1 MTLGWY
7 IIKNIKYLNWRSRLI
22 ILIIPLLIILL
33 YANLNTF
40 AEENPIT
47 LLPDSRLFTLE
58 NIAPGDSNSATITIQ
73 NTTEELMTYEVS
85 SSLQS
90 GSKLFY
96 DHLQLQVL
104 DQDTILYDGPISQ
117 LKMKAP
123 RELKKNSS
131 ETLTFKILFPI
142 TSKNEFQ
149 GLKSVVAFHFTGN
162 EDELNEPPSDGENSS
177 GNNNNN
183 PPSKGTGSL
192 PQTGEENP
200 VLIILS
206 GLFITMAGLALLLVK
221 KSIIPN
227 PFKRG

>member
-1 MTLGWY
+1 M
-7 IIKNIKYLNWRSRLI
+7 KYLNWRSRLI
-22 ILIIPLLIILL
+22 ILIFPILIILL

-40 AEENPIT
+40 AEEKPIT
-47 LLPDSRLFTLE
+47 LLPDSRLFSLE
-58 NIAPGDSNSATITIQ
+58 NMAPGDINSATITIQ
-73 NTTEELMTYEVS
+73 NTTEELMNYDVS

-104 DQDTILYDGPISQ
+104 DQDTILYDGLLSQ
-117 LKMKAP
+117 LKMKAL

-162 EDELNEPPSDGENSS
+162 GDELNEPPSDGD
-177 GNNNNN
+177 N
-183 PPSKGTGSL
+183 PPTKDTGSL

-200 VLIILS
+200 LFIILS
-206 GLFITMAGLALLLVK
+206 GLFISISGLALLLIK